1 MLQVSGRKYNGV
13 AYIHLSFL
21 TTVSTFCPTSKGCV
35 PFVKS
40 VVKAIQ
46 ELHRFNTA
54 HLDIRLENI
63 CFNTAILIDI
73 DRSCSKT
80 DHASHLYLR
89 FSRSEMYKCES
100 DTWTLRLEAIGI
112 AYLDN
117 DT

>member
-13 AYIHLSFL
+13 ADIHLSFL
-21 TTVSTFCPTSKGCV
+21 TTVSTFCPTSKGCM
-35 PFVKS
+35 PFVRS

-63 CFNTAILIDI
+63 CFNTNNEAILIDI

-80 DHASHLYLR
+80 DRASHLYLR
-89 FSRSEMYKCES
+89 FS
-100 DTWTLRLEAIGI
+100 
-112 AYLDN
+112 
-117 DT
+117 